1 MPSEV
6 AMKQIT
12 TIRRLSI
19 AILYFFLA
27 IILNIFLNKAF
38 CKIVKHVRFD
48 FLIFFKS
55 EIDFC
60 SS

>member
-1 MPSEV
+1 
-6 AMKQIT
+6 MKQIT